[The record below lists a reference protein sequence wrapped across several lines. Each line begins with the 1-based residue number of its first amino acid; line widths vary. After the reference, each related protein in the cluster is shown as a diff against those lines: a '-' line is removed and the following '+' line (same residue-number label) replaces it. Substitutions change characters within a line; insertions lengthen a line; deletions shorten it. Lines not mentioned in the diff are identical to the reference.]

1 MRVYLSTFLLRLK
14 LETQYRAAAIGGVI
28 CQMFFGLILIYL
40 YRTVQ
45 APTQPESVLA
55 ATATYVWFQQAC
67 FRMLVSND
75 GELTQT
81 IMKGDVAYQLVRP
94 VDQYWYWFARAL
106 AQKVMGCLL
115 RAVPMLFFA
124 LLLPKGIGLA
134 LPKSFLHL
142 ALCLMSLSLG
152 FIVVSAV
159 ATISNGLIIRTLDN
173 RGVTAALNLIMI
185 FLSGNII
192 PLNMFPDSWQR
203 LNAFNPFAQIID
215 TPIQLYTGAYVL
227 REIPGQMLIQCLW
240 IVALVALGR
249 YIWTR
254 NLTRVIV
261 QGG

>member
-81 IMKGDVAYQLVRP
+81 ILKGDIAYQLVRP

-106 AQKVMGCLL
+106 AQKVMGCAL
-115 RAVPMLFFA
+115 RAVPMLLFA

-134 LPKSFLHL
+134 LPAGFGHL
-142 ALCLMSLSLG
+142 LLCLVSLALG
-152 FIVVSAV
+152 FIVVCAV
-159 ATISNGLIIRTLDN
+159 ATISNGLIIRLLDN
-173 RGVTAALNLIMI
+173 RGITAALNLVMI
-185 FLSGNII
+185 FLSGNIL
-192 PLNMFPDSWQR
+192 PLNMFPDSWQK
-203 LNAFNPFAQIID
+203 LNALNPFAQIID
-215 TPIQLYTGAYVL
+215 TPIRLYTGEFALQAV
-227 REIPGQMLIQCLW
+227 PGQMLIQCIW
-240 IVALVALGR
+240 IIALVGLGR
-249 YIWTR
+249 LIWSQ
-254 NLTRVIV
+254 NLKRVIV